1 MLSHY
6 AVPLK
11 LILLIHYTCFK
22 KDLFTLCCF
31 VSRDV
36 ILTVTTWNLTIV
48 SVVVWFEICF
58 SLISAIEYLFSCLRS
73 RATCI
78 SLSELSATFTQFMKK
93 NKFIAKVH
101 ELC

>member
-48 SVVVWFEICF
+48 SVVV
-58 SLISAIEYLFSCLRS
+58 
-73 RATCI
+73 
-78 SLSELSATFTQFMKK
+78 
-93 NKFIAKVH
+93 
-101 ELC
+101 